1 MVLLLNFEPEDINVN
16 ESSVEEMVQKMKE
29 SLFSWQHL
37 LIELNGISMCLF
49 NIMSWNGPLERFLSD
64 KIYPTYYS
72 LFCLTEAI
80 INDSPSKCMD
90 ENLDDWKD
98 IHKNTRHGLAL
109 CYNVS

>member
-1 MVLLLNFEPEDINVN
+1 
-16 ESSVEEMVQKMKE
+16 MKE

-109 CYNVS
+109 CYNVSQVNMEVIDISSAVGVLPIVLIGIR